1 MIPTSIYRFVLVLA
15 VLASAAQGQS
25 GCPGCPAYCEYSPG
39 TYLNNTPTICY
50 VVTGPVDVCTYPMGN
65 GCNDGENMGNG
76 CCATCYTPL
85 IVDLNG
91 DGIRL
96 TGPTDGILIKPRPD
110 LPPVRFS
117 WPRAA
122 SQDAWLALDRNGN
135 GRIDDLT
142 ELFGNYAPQPNIPG
156 QMRNGFSALA
166 EFDKPENGGN
176 ADGWIS
182 SQDQIWQTLLLWH
195 DGNFD
200 GQSSPEELIPIAQS
214 DILSIS
220 LDFKD
225 SRVSDEHGN
234 LFLYRSR
241 LRVKPQSTIR
251 KVIWDVALRSIRG
264 DS

>member
-142 ELFGNYAPQPNIPG
+142 ELFGNYAHSPTYPG
-156 QMRNGFSALA
+156 KCAMGSVPLLSLTSQKTVGMRM
-166 EFDKPENGGN
+166 
-176 ADGWIS
+176 DG
-182 SQDQIWQTLLLWH
+182 
-195 DGNFD
+195 
-200 GQSSPEELIPIAQS
+200 
-214 DILSIS
+214 
-220 LDFKD
+220 
-225 SRVSDEHGN
+225 
-234 LFLYRSR
+234 YRLKTRFGKHCSFGMMAT
-241 LRVKPQSTIR
+241 STANPVR
-251 KVIWDVALRSIRG
+251 RNSFR
-264 DS
+264 